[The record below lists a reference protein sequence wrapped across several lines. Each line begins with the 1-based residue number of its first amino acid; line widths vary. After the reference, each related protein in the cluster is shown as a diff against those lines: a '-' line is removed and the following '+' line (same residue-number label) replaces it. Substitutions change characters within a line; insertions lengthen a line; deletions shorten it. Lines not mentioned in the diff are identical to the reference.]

1 MVNRIIKSLFAVMLL
16 SVPVMAQDDLLDMIE
31 EGEEETTQY
40 TSATFKATRVIN
52 TQSIETPA
60 EGVLQFVIQHR
71 FGTLNQG
78 AYELWG
84 LDQSTIRLG
93 FDYGITDWLSVGV
106 GRSSFQKTYDGGV
119 KVKILRQSTGK
130 VNMPITVAY
139 FAGMYVNSL
148 RWADPDRE
156 NYFSSRLSYAHQLL
170 IARKFGDR
178 LSIQLTP
185 TLIHRNLVETV
196 ARGNDDYGLGFAGR
210 FKITKRLSVN
220 WDYVHLVKNESMQDL
235 TNSLSL
241 GLDIETGGHVFQLH
255 VTNSQGMFER
265 AFVSETTGNWLDGD
279 IYFGFNISRVFTLK
293 KT

>member
-1 MVNRIIKSLFAVMLL
+1 
-16 SVPVMAQDDLLDMIE
+16 
-31 EGEEETTQY
+31 
-40 TSATFKATRVIN
+40 
-52 TQSIETPA
+52 
-60 EGVLQFVIQHR
+60 VIQHR

-178 LSIQLTP
+178 LSIQVTP
-185 TLIHRNLVETV
+185 TLIHRNLVETA
-196 ARGNDDYGLGFAGR
+196 ARGNDDYGVGFAGR
-210 FKITKRLSVN
+210 YKLTKRLSVN
-220 WDYVHLVKNESMQDL
+220 WDYVYLVKNESMQDL

>member
-1 MVNRIIKSLFAVMLL
+1 MVNRIIKSFIAVMLL
-16 SVPVMAQDDLLDMIE
+16 SVPVLAQDDLLDMIE
-31 EGEEETTQY
+31 EGEEETTHY

-52 TQSIETPA
+52 TQSIETPS

-93 FDYGITDWLSVGV
+93 FDYGITDWLSIGV

-148 RWADPDRE
+148 RWADPDRD

-170 IARKFGDR
+170 IARKFGDC
-178 LSIQLTP
+178 LSVQITP

-196 ARGNDDYGLGFAGR
+196 ARGNDDLGLGFAGR

-220 WDYVHLVKNESMQDL
+220 WDYVYLMKNESMQDL

-293 KT
+293 K